1 MNNIANPLLSNYG
14 LPHFDRIQ
22 ASNAQPAVDAVLVEC
37 EALLLKLEENPGT
50 TWDSLLAP
58 LEEIRRKIHS
68 TWGPIQHLIGVKNSP
83 ALREAYQAS
92 MPKMVSFSLRL
103 SQSKPIFQA
112 LKALRD
118 ANDFDQQ
125 PSAKQRVISSSL
137 LQAKLSGIEL
147 EGPAQERFNAISQEM
162 SQLQTSYSNNVLDSS
177 KEFEHVISEAK
188 ALTGIPAN
196 YLEMWSGN
204 YLLRHPESKSTPD
217 EGPWSITLDMPSY
230 LPFMKYCADRGL
242 REKLYRGYVTRASSG
257 NFDNS
262 PNIYKI
268 LELRTEQAKLLG
280 YGSYAE
286 LSLATKMAGNVEA
299 VDKLLGDLA
308 NASTQKAHDEIKE
321 LNAFAN
327 KSGLTGKIQN
337 WDTQF
342 YLEKMREEKFD
353 FSDDELRP
361 YFPLPRVLE
370 GLFKLLNQLFSI
382 QVVES
387 PTRVEKW
394 NNDVLYY
401 DVLDEKS
408 AKIAGFYLDPYAR
421 PGEKR
426 GGAWMDT
433 CLDRGNFQGKKV
445 YPIAYLVCNGT
456 PPVGETPS
464 LLSFDEVE
472 TLFHEFGHGLQHML
486 TKVDV
491 LEASGINGIEWD
503 AVELPSQF
511 MENWCYQKN
520 VVKSLTKHI
529 HTGASLPDDLFEKI
543 SKAKTFNAANFMVR
557 QLHFAMTDIELHHRF
572 KPESGEKVEGLNRRI
587 SSKVAAM
594 QPIEEDRFLCAFE
607 HIFSGGY
614 SAGYYSYKWAEV
626 LSADAFERFEEEGLD
641 EKNIARV
648 GANFRDTVLA
658 LGGSQ
663 HPMDVFV
670 KFRGRK
676 PDPTALLKHNDLR

>member
-1 MNNIANPLLSNYG
+1 MTTVFNPLLGNYD
-14 LPHFDRIQ
+14 LPHFDRIKATDAQ
-22 ASNAQPAVDAVLVEC
+22 AAVDAVLAEC
-37 EALLLKLEENPGT
+37 EGILAKIEANPGK
-50 TWDSLLAP
+50 TWDLLLAP

-92 MPKMVSFSLRL
+92 MPKMIAFSLRL
-103 SQSKPIFQA
+103 SQSKPIFNA

-118 ANDFDQQ
+118 AKDFESLS
-125 PSAKQRVISSSL
+125 SAKKRVITNSI

-147 EGPAQERFNAISQEM
+147 EGKAQEGFNEISQDL
-162 SQLQTSYSNNVLDSS
+162 SKLQTTYSNNVLDSS
-177 KEFEHVISEAK
+177 KEFELVISDAK
-188 ALTGIPAN
+188 SLADIPQN
-196 YLEMWSGN
+196 YLGMWSTN
-204 YLLRHPESKSTPD
+204 HLTRHPETTTST
-217 EGPWSITLDMPSY
+217 EAGPWSVTLDGPNY
-230 LPFMKYCADRGL
+230 IPFMKYCADRSL
-242 REKLYRGYVTRASSG
+242 REKLYRAYVTRASSG
-257 NFDNS
+257 AFDNN

-268 LELRTEQAKLLG
+268 LELRSEQARLLG
-280 YGSYAE
+280 YASFAE
-286 LSLATKMAGNVEA
+286 LSLATKMAANVAA

-308 NASTQKAHDEIKE
+308 QASTAKAHEEIKE
-321 LNAFAN
+321 LNAFAAR
-327 KSGLTGKIQN
+327 SGLEGLIRN
-337 WDTQF
+337 WDTQY
-342 YLEKMREEKFD
+342 YLEKMREEKFN

-382 QVVES
+382 TVVKS
-387 PTRVEKW
+387 PTPIETW
-394 NNDVLYY
+394 NADVLYF
-401 DVLDEKS
+401 DVLDEQS
-408 AKIAGFYLDPYAR
+408 TKIAGFYLDPYAR

-426 GGAWMDT
+426 SGAWMDT
-433 CLDRGNFQGKKV
+433 CLDRGTFLGKKV

-456 PPVGETPS
+456 PPVGDTPS

-520 VVKSLTKHI
+520 VIKSLTKHI
-529 HTGASLPDDLFEKI
+529 KTGASLPDDLFEKI
-543 SKAKTFNAANFMVR
+543 SRAKTFNAANFMVR
-557 QLHFAMTDIELHHRF
+557 QLHFAMTDLELHHRF
-572 KPESGEKVEGLNRRI
+572 EAASGEKVEALNRRI
-587 SSKVAAM
+587 SAQVAAL
-594 QPIEEDRFLCAFE
+594 QPIEEDRFLCSFE

-641 EKNIARV
+641 DKNIARV
-648 GANFRDTVLA
+648 GADFRDTVLA

-663 HPMDVFV
+663 HPMEVFI
-670 KFRGRK
+670 KFRGRA
-676 PDPTALLKHNDLR
+676 PDPSALLKHNDLR

>member
-1 MNNIANPLLSNYG
+1 MSTVSNPLLGNYG
-14 LPHFDRIQ
+14 LPHFDRIK
-22 ASNAQPAVDAVLVEC
+22 ASDAQPAVDAVLAEC
-37 EALLLKLEENPGT
+37 ESLLTKLEQNPGKTWDTLLL
-50 TWDSLLAP
+50 P

-83 ALREAYQAS
+83 SLREAYQAS
-92 MPKMVSFSLRL
+92 MPKMITFSLRL
-103 SQSKPIFQA
+103 SQSKPIYQA
-112 LKALRD
+112 LKALHD
-118 ANDFDQQ
+118 APGFDKL
-125 PSAKQRVISSSL
+125 PSANQRVINSSL

-147 EGPAQERFNAISQEM
+147 EGPAQERFNQISQDL
-162 SQLQTSYSNNVLDSS
+162 SQIQTTFSNNVLDST
-177 KEFEHVISEAK
+177 KEFEHVITDVKSLA
-188 ALTGIPAN
+188 GISAN
-196 YLEMWSGN
+196 YLEMWSTN
-204 YLLRHPESKSTPD
+204 YQTRHPESKSTP
-217 EGPWSITLDMPSY
+217 ENGPFSITLDAPSFI
-230 LPFMKYCADRGL
+230 PFMKYCEDRKH
-242 REKLYRGYVTRASSG
+242 RETVYRAYVTRASSG
-257 NFDNS
+257 NFDNN

-280 YGSYAE
+280 YNSYAE
-286 LSLATKMAGNVEA
+286 LSLATKMAENVAE
-299 VDKLLGDLA
+299 VDKLLSDLA
-308 NASTQKAHDEIKE
+308 GASTQKAHEEIQN
-321 LNAFAN
+321 LTTFAN
-327 KSGLTGKIQN
+327 KNGLVGKIQN

-342 YLEKMREEKFD
+342 YLEKLRQEKFD

-370 GLFKLLNQLFSI
+370 GLFSLLNQLFSI
-382 QVVES
+382 KVVES
-387 PTRVEKW
+387 PTPVQKW
-394 NNDVLYY
+394 NDDVLYY
-401 DVLDEKS
+401 DVLNDKS
-408 AKIAGFYLDPYAR
+408 EKIAGFFLDPYAR

-445 YPIAYLVCNGT
+445 FPVAYLVCNGT

-486 TKVDV
+486 TQVDV

-529 HTGASLPDDLFEKI
+529 HTGKSLPDDLFEKI

-572 KPESGEKVEGLNRRI
+572 KPDSGEKVEALNRRI
-587 SSKVAAM
+587 SSKVAAL
-594 QPIEEDRFLCAFE
+594 QPIEEDRFLCSFE

-641 EKNIARV
+641 DKNIARV

-663 HPMDVFV
+663 HPMEVFV

>member
-1 MNNIANPLLSNYG
+1 A
-14 LPHFDRIQ
+14 
-22 ASNAQPAVDAVLVEC
+22 
-37 EALLLKLEENPGT
+37 
-50 TWDSLLAP
+50 
-58 LEEIRRKIHS
+58 
-68 TWGPIQHLIGVKNSP
+68 
-83 ALREAYQAS
+83 
-92 MPKMVSFSLRL
+92 
-103 SQSKPIFQA
+103 
-112 LKALRD
+112 
-118 ANDFDQQ
+118 
-125 PSAKQRVISSSL
+125 
-137 LQAKLSGIEL
+137 
-147 EGPAQERFNAISQEM
+147 
-162 SQLQTSYSNNVLDSS
+162 
-177 KEFEHVISEAK
+177 
-188 ALTGIPAN
+188 
-196 YLEMWSGN
+196 
-204 YLLRHPESKSTPD
+204 
-217 EGPWSITLDMPSY
+217 
-230 LPFMKYCADRGL
+230 
-242 REKLYRGYVTRASSG
+242 YVTRASSG
-257 NFDNS
+257 NFDNN

-280 YGSYAE
+280 YKSYAE
-286 LSLATKMAGNVEA
+286 LSLATKMADNVEE
-299 VDKLLGDLA
+299 VDKLLSDLA
-308 NASTQKAHDEIKE
+308 GASTQKAHEEIKS
-321 LNAFAN
+321 LTAFAN
-327 KSGLTGKIQN
+327 KIGLVGKIQN

-342 YLEKMREEKFD
+342 YLEKLRQEKFD

-370 GLFKLLNQLFSI
+370 GLFSLLNQLFSI
-382 QVVES
+382 KVVES
-387 PTRVEKW
+387 PTPVQKW
-394 NNDVLYY
+394 NDDVLYY
-401 DVLDEKS
+401 DVLNEKS
-408 AKIAGFYLDPYAR
+408 EKIAGFFLDPYAR

-445 YPIAYLVCNGT
+445 FPIAYLVCNGT
-456 PPVGETPS
+456 PPVGDTPS

-486 TKVDV
+486 TQVDV

-529 HTGASLPDDLFEKI
+529 HTGKSLPDDLFEKI

-572 KPESGEKVEGLNRRI
+572 KPESGEKVEALNRRI
-587 SSKVAAM
+587 SGKVAAL
-594 QPIEEDRFLCAFE
+594 QPIEEDRFLCSFE

-641 EKNIARV
+641 DKNIARV

-663 HPMDVFV
+663 HPMEVFV

>member
-1 MNNIANPLLSNYG
+1 MSTVSSPLLGNYG
-14 LPHFDRIQ
+14 LPHFDRIK
-22 ASNAQPAVDAVLVEC
+22 ASDALVAVDAVLLEC
-37 EALLLKLEENPGT
+37 EGILSKLEANPGAS
-50 TWDSLLAP
+50 WDTLLGP

-83 ALREAYQAS
+83 ELREAYQAA
-92 MPKMVSFSLRL
+92 MPKMITFSLRM
-103 SQSKPIFQA
+103 SQSKPIFKA

-118 ANDFDQQ
+118 AKDFSTL
-125 PSAKQRVISSSL
+125 PSAKQRVINSSI
-137 LQAKLSGIEL
+137 LQARLSGIEL
-147 EGPAQERFNAISQEM
+147 EGQAQERFNEISQEL
-162 SQLQTSYSNNVLDSS
+162 SQLQTAYSNNVLDSS
-177 KEFEHVISEAK
+177 KEFELVVTDAK
-188 ALTGIPAN
+188 SLDGIAPN
-196 YLEMWSGN
+196 YLEMWSAN
-204 YLLRHPESKSTPD
+204 YLTRHPQSTSTPD
-217 EGPWSITLDMPSY
+217 AGPWSITLDGPSY
-230 LPFMKYCADRGL
+230 IPFMKYCADRSL
-242 REKLYRGYVTRASSG
+242 REKLYRAYVTRASSG
-257 NFDNS
+257 PFDNN

-268 LELRTEQAKLLG
+268 LALRTEQAKLLG
-280 YGSYAE
+280 YKSYAE
-286 LSLATKMAGNVEA
+286 LSLASKMAGNVEA

-308 NASTQKAHDEIKE
+308 KASTQKAHEEIKE
-321 LNAFAN
+321 LNAFAAR
-327 KSGLTGKIQN
+327 SGLKGNLLN
-337 WDTQF
+337 WDTGY

-353 FSDDELRP
+353 FSDDDLRP

-370 GLFKLLNQLFSI
+370 GLFGLLNQLFGI
-382 QVVES
+382 KVVES
-387 PTRVEKW
+387 PTPVEKW
-394 NNDVLYY
+394 NDDVLYY

-408 AKIAGFYLDPYAR
+408 EKIAGFYLDPYAR

-433 CLDRGNFQGKKV
+433 CLDRGTFLGTKV

-456 PPVGETPS
+456 PPVGDTPS

-486 TKVDV
+486 TKIDV

-520 VVKSLTKHI
+520 VIKSLTKHI
-529 HTGASLPDDLFEKI
+529 KTGESLPDDLFEKI

-572 KPESGEKVEGLNRRI
+572 AADSGEKVETLNRRI

-607 HIFSGGY
+607 HIFSGSY

-641 EKNIARV
+641 DKNIARV
-648 GANFRDTVLA
+648 GADFRDTVLA

-663 HPMDVFV
+663 HPMDVFI
-670 KFRGRK
+670 KFRGRA
-676 PDPTALLKHNDLR
+676 PDPAALLKHNDLR

>member
-1 MNNIANPLLSNYG
+1 MNNISNPLLGNYG

-22 ASNAQPAVDAVLVEC
+22 ASDAQAAVDAILAES
-37 EALLLKLEENPGT
+37 EALLSKLEQNPGK
-50 TWDSLLAP
+50 TWDNLLVP

-92 MPKMVSFSLRL
+92 MPKMVTFSLRL

-118 ANDFDQQ
+118 APDFDQL

-147 EGPAQERFNAISQEM
+147 EGPAQERFNQISQEM
-162 SQLQTSYSNNVLDSS
+162 SQLQTAYSNNVLDSS
-177 KEFEHVISEAK
+177 KEFEYVISDGK

-217 EGPWSITLDMPSY
+217 QGPWGITLDMPSY
-230 LPFMKYCADRGL
+230 LPFMKYCTDRNL
-242 REKLYRGYVTRASSG
+242 REKLYRAYVTRASSG
-257 NFDNS
+257 SFDNN

-268 LELRTEQAKLLG
+268 LELRGEQAKLLG
-280 YGSYAE
+280 YNSYAE

-308 NASTQKAHDEIKE
+308 NASTQKAHDEIKD
-321 LNAFAN
+321 LNAFAT
-327 KSGLTGKIQN
+327 KSGLVGKIMN

-370 GLFKLLNQLFSI
+370 GLFKLLKQLFSI

-387 PTRVEKW
+387 PTPVEKW

-408 AKIAGFYLDPYAR
+408 EKIAGFYLDPYAR

-445 YPIAYLVCNGT
+445 FPIAYLVCNGT
-456 PPVGETPS
+456 PPVGDTPS

-529 HTGASLPDDLFEKI
+529 HTGASLPDDLFDKI

-572 KPESGEKVEGLNRRI
+572 MPESGEKVEGLNRRI
-587 SSKVAAM
+587 SSKVTAM

-641 EKNIARV
+641 DKNIARV

-663 HPMDVFV
+663 HPMDIFV

>member
-1 MNNIANPLLSNYG
+1 MSTVSNPLLGNYG
-14 LPHFDRIQ
+14 LPHFDHIN
-22 ASNAQPAVDAVLVEC
+22 ASDAQPAVDAVLAEC
-37 EALLLKLEENPGT
+37 ETLLTKLEQNPGT
-50 TWDSLLAP
+50 TWETLLDP
-58 LEEIRRKIHS
+58 LETIRRKIHS

-83 ALREAYQAS
+83 ELREAYQAS
-92 MPKMVSFSLRL
+92 MPKMVTFSLRM
-103 SQSKPIFQA
+103 SQSKPIFDA
-112 LKALRD
+112 LKKLRD
-118 ANDFDQQ
+118 AKDFDSL
-125 PSAKQRVISSSL
+125 PMAKQRVIDSSL
-137 LQAKLSGIEL
+137 LSAKLSGIEL
-147 EGPAQERFNAISQEM
+147 EGGAQERFNQISQDM
-162 SQLQTSYSNNVLDSS
+162 SQIQTAYSNNVLDST
-177 KEFEHVISEAK
+177 KEFELVFTDK
-188 ALTGIPAN
+188 KTLGGIPEN
-196 YLEMWSGN
+196 YLEMWSAN
-204 YLLRHPESKSTPD
+204 YHLRHPETPSTP
-217 EGPWSITLDMPSY
+217 EQGPWSITLDMPSY
-230 LPFMKYCADRGL
+230 LPFMKYSTDRGT
-242 REKLYRGYVTRASSG
+242 REKLYRAYVTRASSG
-257 NFDNS
+257 SFDNH

-268 LELRTEQAKLLG
+268 LELRTEQAQLLG
-280 YGSYAE
+280 YRSYAE
-286 LSLATKMAGNVEA
+286 LSLATKMAGTVEA
-299 VDKLLGDLA
+299 VDQLLGDLA
-308 NASTQKAHDEIKE
+308 NASTAKAHEEIKE
-321 LNAFAN
+321 LNTFAN
-327 KSGLTGKIQN
+327 RTGLVGAIKN
-337 WDTQF
+337 WDTAY

-382 QVVES
+382 TVAES
-387 PTRVEKW
+387 PSPIEKW
-394 NNDVLYY
+394 HKDVLYY
-401 DVLDEKS
+401 DVLDENKE
-408 AKIAGFYLDPYAR
+408 KIAGFYLDPYAR

-433 CLDRGNFQGKKV
+433 CLDRGTFQGKKV

-456 PPVGETPS
+456 PPVGDTPS

-529 HTGASLPDDLFEKI
+529 KTGESLPDALFEKI

-557 QLHFAMTDIELHHRF
+557 QLHFAMTDMELHHRF
-572 KPESGEKVEGLNRRI
+572 KPNSGETVEALNRRI
-587 SSKVAAM
+587 AAKVAAL
-594 QPIEEDRFLCAFE
+594 QPLEEDRFLCAFE

-641 EKNIARV
+641 DKNIARV

-676 PDPTALLKHNDLR
+676 PDPAALLKHNDLR